1 MTKSTRQAIL
11 FYSLAAV
18 ISIIIEVI
26 LNNTIGFIKYEVV
39 DGVTLTYMTP
49 AFAYFSM
56 IAMGLFLFATIL
68 SIRAVDH
75 DDELTAQIKR
85 EIALKY

>member
-1 MTKSTRQAIL
+1 MTKSTKQAII

-18 ISIIIEVI
+18 ISIIVEVI
-26 LNNTIGFIKYEVV
+26 LNNTVGFIKYEVI
-39 DGVTLTYMTP
+39 DGVTSTYTTP

-56 IAMGLFLFATIL
+56 IAMGLFFFATML

-85 EIALKY
+85 EVALKY